1 MILTLGTPS
10 ITASSTYLVTL
21 STASF
26 SLSPLTSISVL
37 KFSFLSLIE
46 ESYRIVETGLDVS
59 FTALL
64 NSFDVILSTLS
75 SGILLLMF
83 PIATTTAF
91 ADTFCT
97 SPTMPFSFTRTFS
110 PTLSGA
116 DLNAS
121 ILSLSAC
128 CSISSF
134 AALSS
139 AFFAFLCIWR
149 SLRASICFILRS
161 I

>member
-1 MILTLGTPS
+1 MILTLGIPS
-10 ITASSTYLVTL
+10 IMASSTYLVTF

-46 ESYRIVETGLDVS
+46 ESYLIVETGLAVS

-83 PIATTTAF
+83 PMTTTTAF
-91 ADTFCT
+91 EETLAT
-97 SPTMPFSFTRTFS
+97 SPTIPFSFTRIFS
-110 PTLSGA
+110 P
-116 DLNAS
+116 
-121 ILSLSAC
+121 
-128 CSISSF
+128 
-134 AALSS
+134 ALHQPLPKVQKWCKRLTAVTKKSTYG
-139 AFFAFLCIWR
+139 L
-149 SLRASICFILRS
+149 
-161 I
+161 

>member
-1 MILTLGTPS
+1 M
-10 ITASSTYLVTL
+10 TASSTYLVTF

-37 KFSFLSLIE
+37 KLSFLSLMD
-46 ESYRIVETGLDVS
+46 ESYFMAETGLAVS

-64 NSFDVILSTLS
+64 NSLDVILSTLS
-75 SGILLLMF
+75 NGILLLILPMT
-83 PIATTTAF
+83 TTTAF
-91 ADTFCT
+91 ADTLVT
-97 SPTMPFSFTRTFS
+97 SPTIPFSFTLTFS
-110 PTLSGA
+110 PTFRGA

-128 CSISSF
+128 CSRSSC

-139 AFFAFLCIWR
+139 AFLAFLCFCL

-161 I
+161 M